1 MEYLEISA
9 FSMLS
14 QHGSRCCCWKKRYGT
29 RGHQVMHRAII
40 QLSSVVVRPLSKS
53 CYHFFNSTFI
63 KHFDKQECV
72 PEKYVTVV
80 KGSETMSHEDA

>member
-1 MEYLEISA
+1 
-9 FSMLS
+9 
-14 QHGSRCCCWKKRYGT
+14 
-29 RGHQVMHRAII
+29 MHRAII

-80 KGSETMSHEDA
+80 KGSETMSHEDAYGKEKILKGC